1 MNNLFIFDLDGV
13 LINTTDIHFECL
25 NKALSKIDSKYI
37 ISYEEHILKYNGL
50 STKKKLEILTK
61 EKNLSVNNYD
71 LINNIKQEE
80 TFKKF
85 NYIKKNDYLI
95 EIFEKIKYKNIKIA
109 VASNCIKES
118 VKIALS
124 KLNLIN
130 YIDIY
135 LSNED
140 VINSKPFP
148 EIYWK
153 CMIFLNSIP
162 KKTVIFEDSD
172 IGILGATETCSNIIK
187 VDSYKL
193 LTYENI
199 QLGFNFLMDK

>member
-85 NYIKKNDYLI
+85 NYIKKTI
-95 EIFEKIKYKNIKIA
+95 PIYK
-109 VASNCIKES
+109 
-118 VKIALS
+118 
-124 KLNLIN
+124 
-130 YIDIY
+130 
-135 LSNED
+135 
-140 VINSKPFP
+140 
-148 EIYWK
+148 
-153 CMIFLNSIP
+153 
-162 KKTVIFEDSD
+162 
-172 IGILGATETCSNIIK
+172 
-187 VDSYKL
+187 
-193 LTYENI
+193 
-199 QLGFNFLMDK
+199 